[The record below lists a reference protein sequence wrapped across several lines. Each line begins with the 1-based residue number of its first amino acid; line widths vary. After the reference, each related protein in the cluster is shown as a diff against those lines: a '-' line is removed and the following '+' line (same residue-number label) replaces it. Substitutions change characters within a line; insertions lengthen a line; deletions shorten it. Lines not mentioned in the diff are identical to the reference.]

1 MSLFKLKMKRYDLP
15 PRRGSSVPSFL
26 QYYTS

>member
-15 PRRGSSVPSFL
+15 SRQGCSVPSFL